1 MLQILAP
8 ERLVSRQSSH
18 SPREI
23 SASVPECPLF
33 SKADVQI
40 VGNQVK
46 LRSAFGQKRTFT
58 VAHEILTMIHLSSQI
73 KITAL
78 NLDQLFQARL
88 QCVVTNQKCVRR
100 LFSTDYLEM
109 VTTSLP
115 KFPPRAISCIAW
127 PVLSK
132 EYVLSITGLMPCS
145 LTKSIISS
153 NCSRLPT
160 LSP

>member
-1 MLQILAP
+1 MVEGPLPPSAAIQRA
-8 ERLVSRQSSH
+8 ENQRLR
-18 SPREI
+18 P
-23 SASVPECPLF
+23 A
-33 SKADVQI
+33 AY
-40 VGNQVK
+40 
-46 LRSAFGQKRTFT
+46 GQKQTFT
-58 VAHEILTMIHLSSQI
+58 VAHEFLTMIHFSSQI

-132 EYVLSITGLMPCS
+132 EYVLSITGLIPCS